1 MKNNITY
8 TYKGITYEILTK
20 EGKQRDNQILIDFLH
35 CEKTHDWMTIK
46 NRITNGVMWG
56 WLREKSEVE
65 TNKQNNDTTKSNNT
79 RRDTTRVHR

>member
-8 TYKGITYEILTK
+8 TYNGITYEILTK

-35 CEKTHDWMTIK
+35 CEETHDWMTIK
-46 NRITNGVMWG
+46 NRITNGMMWG

-65 TNKQNNDTTKSNNT
+65 NNNQNDKTKRNNT
-79 RRDTTRVHR
+79 RRDNTRVHR